1 MLVSQMVSA
10 SNYWLNNFPPKDG
23 VSRSISPSTLVT
35 GHNIDYNK
43 HIKLEFGE
51 YVQTHEEHGNTMKTR
66 TTGAI
71 ACRPS
76 GNTQDGQ
83 LFYSLITG
91 RMLD

>member
-1 MLVSQMVSA
+1 M
-10 SNYWLNNFPPKDG
+10 
-23 VSRSISPSTLVT
+23 T
-35 GHNIDYNK
+35 GRNIDYNK

-51 YVQTHEEHGNTMKTR
+51 YVQTHEEHDNTMKTL

-76 GNTQDGQ
+76 GNAQGGQ
-83 LFYSLITG
+83 LFYSLTTG